1 MKQLNHI
8 KKNIKSFKKNENS
21 KKYISINDN
30 SIFNDLNLNNAKKK
44 SVNRIKGIKI
54 HNFNKI
60 LSINR
65 EISESNSSKKCNLLN
80 YKNNK
85 ILIKIPTNKNYMAN
99 ETKEN
104 KNKNKINNMIKLR
117 KRINNRNNNKF
128 DKSLT
133 EREKSNNKSEK
144 YKKNNLK

>member
-1 MKQLNHI
+1 
-8 KKNIKSFKKNENS
+8 
-21 KKYISINDN
+21 
-30 SIFNDLNLNNAKKK
+30 
-44 SVNRIKGIKI
+44 
-54 HNFNKI
+54 
-60 LSINR
+60 
-65 EISESNSSKKCNLLN
+65 
-80 YKNNK
+80 
-85 ILIKIPTNKNYMAN
+85 MAN

>member
-1 MKQLNHI
+1 
-8 KKNIKSFKKNENS
+8 
-21 KKYISINDN
+21 
-30 SIFNDLNLNNAKKK
+30 
-44 SVNRIKGIKI
+44 
-54 HNFNKI
+54 
-60 LSINR
+60 
-65 EISESNSSKKCNLLN
+65 
-80 YKNNK
+80 
-85 ILIKIPTNKNYMAN
+85 MAN

-117 KRINNRNNNKF
+117 KGINNRNNNKF

>member
-1 MKQLNHI
+1 MNLIHQ
-8 KKNIKSFKKNENS
+8 KKA
-21 KKYISINDN
+21 
-30 SIFNDLNLNNAKKK
+30 IF
-44 SVNRIKGIKI
+44 S
-54 HNFNKI
+54 
-60 LSINR
+60 
-65 EISESNSSKKCNLLN
+65 N

-85 ILIKIPTNKNYMAN
+85 ILTKIPTNKNYMAN

-133 EREKSNNKSEK
+133 EREKSNNNSEK
-144 YKKNNLK
+144 YKKNNFI